1 MPATLFQCGAGSF
14 VRASA
19 AVPFVWQPMTG
30 GQWAGLLLL
39 GSLGTAGHVFLI
51 RSLALAPAALVA
63 PFRYTRLI
71 RVTALGFAVFGD
83 FPGVD
88 TLAGSAL
95 IVASGLYVVHREHR
109 G

>member
-1 MPATLFQCGAGSF
+1 MLATLFQCGAGSF

-19 AVPFVWQPMTG
+19 AIFVVWQPMTG
-30 GQWAGLLLL
+30 GQRAVLLLL

-63 PFRYTRLI
+63 PFHYTKLVW
-71 RVTALGFAVFGD
+71 VTALGFVVFGD
-83 FPGVD
+83 FPGVN

-95 IVASGLYVVHREHR
+95 IVASGLYVVHRER
-109 G
+109 RA